1 MPTIYLNEEEKAL
14 LELLSDEI
22 WRNQGAAADLPA
34 QFSSWNEAEE
44 TLEDL
49 RSKIDRTEQ

>member
-22 WRNQGAAADLPA
+22 WRNQGAAADPPA
-34 QFSSWNEAEE
+34 QFGSWDEAEE

-49 RSKIDRTEQ
+49 RSKINRAEQ

>member
-22 WRNQGAAADLPA
+22 WRNQGAGVYPPD
-34 QFSSWNEAEE
+34 QFGSWEEAEK
-44 TLEDL
+44 TLQHL
-49 RSKIDRTEQ
+49 RSKINRAEQ